1 MLEFPGGRG
10 SGGIGYVGEYVG
22 NSGGV
27 LEKEWDCK
35 SQSRVSASVEQMI
48 GQMILKVFKLLIK
61 CENS

>member
-10 SGGIGYVGEYVG
+10 SAGIGYVGEYVG

-48 GQMILKVFKLLIK
+48 GLKVFKLLIK